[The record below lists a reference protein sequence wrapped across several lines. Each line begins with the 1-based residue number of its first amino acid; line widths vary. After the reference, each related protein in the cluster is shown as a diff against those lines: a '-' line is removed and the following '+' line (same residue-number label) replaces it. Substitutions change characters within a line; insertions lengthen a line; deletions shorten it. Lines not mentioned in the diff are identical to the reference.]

1 MRGRLIVSSIVAIGL
16 AGAVGL
22 SVANR
27 VMSPQRAAAK
37 AATPQPDF
45 DAMLARIDNKPPM
58 VRPRDAFEVIDPPR
72 YLRPDEA
79 ADAMSDDEVV
89 LGLEVNGLCR
99 AYPIN
104 YLNDHE
110 MVREQIAGLPLQ
122 ITW

>member
-1 MRGRLIVSSIVAIGL
+1 MPGRFIVSAVVAIGL
-16 AGAVGL
+16 IGAVVLG
-22 SVANR
+22 VAYR
-27 VMSPQRAAAK
+27 AMSPQRAAAK

-45 DAMLARIDNKPPM
+45 EAMLKRIDNKPPM
-58 VRPRDAFEVIDPPR
+58 VRPRDSFPVIDPPH
-72 YLRPDEA
+72 YLKADQA
-79 ADAMSDDEVV
+79 AASMSDAEVV

>member
-1 MRGRLIVSSIVAIGL
+1 MQGRFIVVALVMIGL
-16 AGAVGL
+16 TGAVVLG
-22 SVANR
+22 VAYR
-27 VMSPQRAAAK
+27 AMSPQRAAVK
-37 AATPQPDF
+37 AASPQPDF
-45 DAMLARIDNKPPM
+45 EAMLRRIDNKPPM
-58 VRPRDAFEVIDPPR
+58 VRPRDAFQVIDPPH
-72 YLRPDEA
+72 YLKSSEA
-79 ADAMSDDEVV
+79 AASMSDDEVV